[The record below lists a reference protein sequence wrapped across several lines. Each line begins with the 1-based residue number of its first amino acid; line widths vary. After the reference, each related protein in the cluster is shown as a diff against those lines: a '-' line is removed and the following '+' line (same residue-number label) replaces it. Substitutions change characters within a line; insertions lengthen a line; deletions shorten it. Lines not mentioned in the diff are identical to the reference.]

1 MIRRLCIVA
10 GGTGGHIVPAIAFAQ
25 WVAIS
30 HPDVEIRFVHGSRD
44 MEKEIYEAH
53 GIESVRFPVSGSPL
67 GVSFGIKQ
75 LRRWTEMIQ
84 STFMAWKF
92 VKMIFPDIVL
102 LFGGYVSVPF
112 LLASKARS
120 VKAFVHEQ
128 NASMGIVSRMAL
140 CMGVPVLEGWTRT
153 GTFQKCARN
162 LFVGVPVREFSRL
175 SRCDALEKLRIRGIP
190 VNAPIVGILGGS
202 LGSQELVE
210 CISCVS
216 KDVFFSSWHFLI
228 QGDASRDISPN
239 IHVCTRSWSMI
250 PFYSALDIA
259 LSRAGGSTLAE
270 LLGYGIETIVVPWK
284 ESSGG
289 HQIENAKLFSSL
301 GGGSVST
308 TDACELKI
316 HLKDALAKKTIRA
329 MNRLPTKNLFEPCEK
344 IWGIIDSTNAE
355 GRVYP

>member
-1 MIRRLCIVA
+1 MIRRIGVVA

-25 WVAIS
+25 WMKIS
-30 HPDVEIRFVHGSRD
+30 HPAVELHFIHGSRE
-44 MEKEIYEAH
+44 MEKEIFEAH
-53 GIESVRFPVSGSPL
+53 GIDSVKFPVSGSPL
-67 GVSFGIKQ
+67 GVRFGIRQ
-75 LRRWTEMIQ
+75 ARRWTEMIQ
-84 STFMAWKF
+84 STFWAWKF
-92 VKMIFPDIVL
+92 VKMTSPDILL

-112 LLASKARS
+112 LVAGKLRS
-120 VKAFVHEQ
+120 VKSFVHEQ
-128 NASMGIVSRMAL
+128 NATMGRVSRIAL
-140 CMGVPVLEGWTRT
+140 SLGVPVLEGWPQT
-153 GTFQKCARN
+153 GASQKSAKTP
-162 LFVGVPVREFSRL
+162 LVGVPVRKLLRL
-175 SRCDALEKLRIRGIP
+175 SRYEALEKLKIRGIP
-190 VNAPIVGILGGS
+190 VDAPIVGILGGS